1 MPYGNCQ
8 SPEVGNSFTLVE
20 VVRFR
25 PELASHFES
34 LNREWIEEY
43 FEIEDADLVI
53 FADPFKEI
61 VEPGGQIFFVTAVSA
76 TPQNAKP
83 KAKVVGT
90 CAVVRLNDQVFEL
103 AKMAVSSEARGRGY
117 GDLLIS
123 SVINFAKEAG
133 AARLILV
140 SNTRLKPAIALYEKH
155 GFKSVPITHAEDYKR
170 VDIQMELKLS

>member
-1 MPYGNCQ
+1 MDSTFN
-8 SPEVGNSFTLVE
+8 LVE

-25 PELASHFES
+25 PDLAQCFES

-43 FEIEDADLVI
+43 FEIEEADLVI
-53 FADPFKEI
+53 FFDPFKEI
-61 VEPGGQIFFVTAVSA
+61 VEPGGQIFFVIGES
-76 TPQNAKP
+76 
-83 KAKVVGT
+83 KAVGT

-133 AARLILV
+133 AERLILV
-140 SNTRLKPAIALYEKH
+140 SNTQLKPAIDLYQKH
-155 GFKSVPITHAEDYKR
+155 GFKSVPITDVEDYKR
-170 VDIQMELKLS
+170 VDIQMELKFD

>member
-8 SPEVGNSFTLVE
+8 SPEGGNSFSLAE

-43 FEIEDADLVI
+43 FEIEEADLVI

-61 VEPGGQIFFVTAVSA
+61 VEPGGQIFFVITVSA
-76 TPQNAKP
+76 TSQNAKP
-83 KAKVVGT
+83 ESKVVGT
-90 CAVVRLNDQVFEL
+90 CAVVRLNDRVFEL
-103 AKMAVSSEARGRGY
+103 AKMAVSSEVRGRGY

-133 AARLILV
+133 AERLILV

-155 GFKSVPITHAEDYKR
+155 GFKSVPITDAEDYKR